1 MVLLPQFLSIGLS
14 SEHLNTQQE
23 VEHCSESGWNL
34 CLMEELPGIRV
45 WSLAVMSSSL
55 MELRTWG
62 KMSPWHEPFS
72 PTSMQLPVYTHM
84 KTTKEACFS
93 SPLLQVKKQAR
104 GKYVP
109 CLMTHIRNTILRNI
123 RIGPLVF
130 LIQFSAQPK
139 LTPLHVCGQCTEN
152 RFWGSIQASQ
162 SKLSDRL

>member
-1 MVLLPQFLSIGLS
+1 
-14 SEHLNTQQE
+14 
-23 VEHCSESGWNL
+23 
-34 CLMEELPGIRV
+34 
-45 WSLAVMSSSL
+45 
-55 MELRTWG
+55 
-62 KMSPWHEPFS
+62 
-72 PTSMQLPVYTHM
+72 M

-139 LTPLHVCGQCTEN
+139 LTVACVWSMYREQILGLHPGLP
-152 RFWGSIQASQ
+152 IQTF
-162 SKLSDRL
+162 R